1 MARPATGQ
9 VVVRQG
15 RHGRVFAV
23 RFYAYGRRHYVTLT
37 GVTSHAEAETELAN
51 ILADVRRRIWQP
63 PRSEPVVPQ
72 PIVAPSF
79 HAFSSE
85 WLAMRAGE
93 GLAPRTIEDYRWSL
107 THHLLPWF
115 AEYRLAEITAAE
127 IDRYKIAKLAEGVL
141 GANQINKT
149 ITRLSQILGTAAE
162 YGLVPANAA
171 AGKRRRLKG
180 TKPRRMWVEPEQLP
194 LLFEAADG
202 LLAGR
207 GRPLL
212 ATLAG
217 AGLRISEALGLERRD
232 VNIVKGTLTIR
243 QAKTDA
249 GVRVVDLTPALRDEL
264 AMWLDKSPY
273 KSPTDLVFATQAGK
287 PDNRNN
293 VRRRL
298 LVKAVE
304 QANVKL
310 VELGIE
316 PIGRVSPHGLRRTY
330 ASLRCAVGDDVA
342 YTAAQLGHED
352 AVFSLKT
359 YTHAVKRRGRLT
371 GHELEQFER
380 AIEWAQWAQMGTND
394 EIADPAAVE
403 VLVPEKEK
411 APR

>member
-1 MARPATGQ
+1 MSRPATGQ
-9 VVVRQG
+9 IVERRGKRG
-15 RHGRVFAV
+15 RTFAI
-23 RFYAYGRRHYVTLT
+23 RFRAYGQRHYVTLD
-37 GVTSHAEAETELAN
+37 GVTSEAQARIELEN
-51 ILADVRRRIWQP
+51 VLADVRRGIWEPPQP
-63 PRSEPVVPQ
+63 EPIPEPV
-72 PIVAPSF
+72 AEPSF
-79 HAFSSE
+79 HEFASE

-93 GLAPRTIEDYRWSL
+93 GLAERTIEDYRWAL

-115 AEYRLAEITAAE
+115 KDYRLTEITAIE
-127 IDRYKIAKLAEGVL
+127 VDRYKVAKAAEAVL
-141 GANQINKT
+141 GANQVNKT

-171 AGKRRRLKG
+171 AGKRRRLKA
-180 TKPRRMWVEPEQLP
+180 TKPRRAWVEPEQLP
-194 LLFEAADG
+194 ALLDAAKP

-217 AGLRISEALGLERRD
+217 AGLRISEAIGLERRD
-232 VNIVKGTLTIR
+232 VNLVKGILTVR
-243 QAKTDA
+243 QSKTDA

-264 AMWLDKSPY
+264 AFWLDKS
-273 KSPTDLVFATQAGK
+273 KFKKPTDLVFPTQAGK

-298 LVKAVE
+298 LVKAIE
-304 QANVKL
+304 LANSKL

-316 PIGRVSPHGLRRTY
+316 PIGKVSPHGLRRTF

-359 YTHAVKRRGRLT
+359 YTHAVKRRDRLT
-371 GHELEQFER
+371 GHELEQFNR
-380 AIEWAQWAQMGTND
+380 AIEWAQWARMGTND
-394 EIADPAAVE
+394 EIGDLAVADAS
-403 VLVPEKEK
+403 VPGKEK
-411 APR
+411 APH

>member
-1 MARPATGQ
+1 LPTTTCASNTR
-9 VVVRQG
+9 
-15 RHGRVFAV
+15 RV
-23 RFYAYGRRHYVTLT
+23 
-37 GVTSHAEAETELAN
+37 
-51 ILADVRRRIWQP
+51 
-63 PRSEPVVPQ
+63 VVPQ
-72 PIVAPSF
+72 QVVEPSF
-79 HAFSSE
+79 HEFASE

-93 GLAPRTIEDYRWSL
+93 GLAERTIEDYRWAL

-115 AEYRLAEITAAE
+115 KAYRLSEIVPVE
-127 IDRYKIAKLAEGVL
+127 FDRYKVAKAVEGVL

-171 AGKRRRLKG
+171 AGERRRLKG
-180 TKPRRMWVEPEQLP
+180 TTPRRAWVESEQLP
-194 LLFEAADG
+194 AVLEAAEPF
-202 LLAGR
+202 LAGR

-217 AGLRISEALGLERRD
+217 AGLRISEALGMERRD

-264 AMWLDKSPY
+264 AMWLDRSPH

-298 LVKAVE
+298 LVKAIE
-304 QANVKL
+304 AANVKL

-316 PIGRVSPHGLRRTY
+316 PIGPVSPHGLRRTF

-352 AVFSLKT
+352 AVFSLRT
-359 YTHAVKRRGRLT
+359 YTHAVKRRERLT
-371 GHELEQFER
+371 GAELEQFER
-380 AIEWAQWAQMGTND
+380 ASEWAQWARMGTNVD
-394 EIADPAAVE
+394 TEWTQPPGEATSE
-403 VLVPEKEK
+403 TEK
-411 APR
+411 APHSRAF

>member
-1 MARPATGQ
+1 MARPPTGQ
-9 VVVRQG
+9 IIE
-15 RHGRVFAV
+15 RHGKRGRSFGI
-23 RFYAYGRRHYVTLT
+23 RFRAYGRRHYLTLDVAT
-37 GVTSHAEAETELAN
+37 EAEARAELAN
-51 ILADVRRRIWQP
+51 VLADVRRGIWQP
-63 PRSEPVVPQ
+63 PKPQ
-72 PIVAPSF
+72 PMVEESRADPTF
-79 HAFSSE
+79 HEFASE
-85 WLAMRAGE
+85 WLEMRTGE
-93 GLAPRTIEDYRWSL
+93 GLADRTIEDYRWAL

-115 AEYRLAEITAAE
+115 KDYRLAEITAIE
-127 IDRYKIAKLAEGVL
+127 IDRYKVTKAAEGVL
-141 GANQINKT
+141 GANQVNKT

-180 TKPRRMWVEPEQLP
+180 TKPRRAWVEPEQLP
-194 LLFEAADG
+194 PLLEAAEK
-202 LLAGR
+202 LLSGR

-217 AGLRISEALGLERRD
+217 TGLRISEALGLERRD
-232 VNIVKGTLTIR
+232 VNLVKGTLTVR
-243 QAKTDA
+243 QSKTDA

-264 AMWLDKSPY
+264 AFWLDKSEFKKP
-273 KSPTDLVFATQAGK
+273 SDLVFPTSAGK

-298 LVKAVE
+298 LVKAIE
-304 QANVKL
+304 TANKKL
-310 VELGIE
+310 VELDIE
-316 PIGRVSPHGLRRTY
+316 PIGRVSPHGLRRTF

-359 YTHAVKRRGRLT
+359 YTHAVKRRERLN

-380 AIEWAQWAQMGTND
+380 AIEWAQWARMGTNGD
-394 EIADPAAVE
+394 LDDLMAAVDPVSLE
-403 VLVPEKEK
+403 GK